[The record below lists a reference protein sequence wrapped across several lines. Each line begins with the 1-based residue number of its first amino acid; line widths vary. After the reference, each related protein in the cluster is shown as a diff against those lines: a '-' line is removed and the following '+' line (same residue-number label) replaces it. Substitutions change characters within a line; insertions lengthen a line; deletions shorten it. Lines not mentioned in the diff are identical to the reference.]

1 MSLTASDR
9 EVPRRTVPAKGLRR
23 RVAGIVLRIGGFQPE
38 GPPPE
43 LPRYVIVAAPHTYFW
58 DTVWMLAFAWWWGL
72 RVRWLVKRSIAV
84 GPLGWWLRSLGAVPV
99 DRSTPNG
106 VVEGLAREFG
116 AHDEMV
122 IAIAP
127 EATRARGQWWRS
139 GFYQI
144 ARHAGVPIC
153 LSYLDYQRRRGGFG
167 PCFPL
172 SGDVKA
178 DLDAVRAFYQG
189 VQARYPERFTP
200 PRLREEE
207 EQPAR

>member
-1 MSLTASDR
+1 MSATSPELA
-9 EVPRRTVPAKGLRR
+9 VPRRVAPGRGLRR
-23 RVAGIVLRIGGFQPE
+23 RVAGIVLRVGGFQPE

-72 RVRWLVKRSIAV
+72 HLRWLVKRSIAV
-84 GPLGWWLRSLGAVPV
+84 GPLGWWLKRLGAVPV
-99 DRSTPNG
+99 DRSTPTG
-106 VVEGLAREFG
+106 LVEDLANVIRD
-116 AHDEMV
+116 HDEMV
-122 IAIAP
+122 LAIAP

-144 ARHAGVPIC
+144 ARQADVPIC

-167 PCFPL
+167 PCFRL
-172 SGDVKA
+172 SGDVVA
-178 DLDAVRAFYQG
+178 DMNAVRDFYRG
-189 VQARYPERFTP
+189 VHARYPERFTP

-207 EQPAR
+207 EPAR